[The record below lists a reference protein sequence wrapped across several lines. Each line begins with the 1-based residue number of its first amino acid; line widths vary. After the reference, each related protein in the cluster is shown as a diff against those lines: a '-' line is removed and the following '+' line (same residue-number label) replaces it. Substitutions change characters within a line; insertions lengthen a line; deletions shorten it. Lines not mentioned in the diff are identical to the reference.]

1 MRQGLQ
7 TDSLTSPQELPVAT
21 GARPRSAGR
30 PMPVRGE
37 AELVLGGAGPQTRIA
52 HLHQK
57 DPLRILFPHRA
68 RGDLFTGMLVTTS
81 GGLVAGDELNI
92 DIKVEPGAAGLVMPQ
107 AAEKIYRSEGVDC
120 RIGIRLTVGA
130 DGWLEWLP
138 QETILFQGARLRRHT
153 VIELD
158 RRARFLAGEITVFG
172 RRAMGETFSR
182 GLLRDEWD
190 VSRGGRAVWAD
201 SFLLE
206 GPVRAVID
214 HPAGLDGAEAMATA
228 IYAGP
233 DAEKCLGTARK
244 ILDAAGGDGLRH
256 GISLVGGILVV
267 RWLGDAY
274 PLRRAF
280 GAFWAGFRYATAGL
294 PPSLPR
300 LWYV

>member
-7 TDSLTSPQELPVAT
+7 TDSPISPRELPAVVR
-21 GARPRSAGR
+21 GRPRSAGR
-30 PMPVRGE
+30 WNPVCGE
-37 AELVLGGAGPQTRIA
+37 AGLVLAGNGPATRIA

-57 DPLRILFPHRA
+57 APLRILFPHRA

-81 GGLVAGDELNI
+81 GGLVAGDEIDI
-92 DIKVEPGAAGLVMPQ
+92 DIKVEAGAAGLVMPQ
-107 AAEKIYRSEGVDC
+107 AAEKIYRSEGADC
-120 RIGIRLTVGA
+120 RIGIRLAVGA

-153 VIELD
+153 TVELD
-158 RRARFLAGEITVFG
+158 RRARMLAGEITVFG

-206 GPVRAVID
+206 GPIRAVID

-233 DAEKCLGTARK
+233 DAAKCLGTARK

-256 GISLVGGILVV
+256 GISLVGGVLVV

-300 LWYV
+300 LWHV